1 MSYSVVSS
9 VHCKFNC
16 TDTQMFII
24 IIYTLLHEHCATS
37 RIHTSDNA
45 LKLSASNPPDTI
57 SSECVCPV
65 RGPAIQQAVWN
76 LLACGIFPL
85 VFSLD
90 QCWEMYSKMRFVY
103 ANIIQLSQYP
113 CLHVQYI
120 RVIMV
125 DTPIISSKESCSV
138 LVYLGECEATQCRW
152 PISRGGLD

>member
-1 MSYSVVSS
+1 MSS
-9 VHCKFNC
+9 VHYKSNC

-24 IIYTLLHEHCATS
+24 IVYTLLHDHCATS

-45 LKLSASNPPDTI
+45 LKLCAPNPPDTI
-57 SSECVCPV
+57 SSGCVCPV
-65 RGPAIQQAVWN
+65 RGPAIQQAAWS
-76 LLACGIFPL
+76 LLPRGIFPL
-85 VFSLD
+85 VVSLD
-90 QCWEMYSKMRFVY
+90 QCWEIYSKMRFAY
-103 ANIIQLSQYP
+103 AYIIQPSQYP
-113 CLHVQYI
+113 GLHVQYI